1 MNKQLLFTTVVGIII
16 WLFGQPKSNAQIKL
30 RSPIRTWA
38 GSEACLCPYDQVV
51 TKGLTLQFPDEVYSC
66 GRTSAWYR
74 SGGQEP
80 ACYLEDMNPRG
91 QSEAMEVERA
101 CRAIGFR
108 SCYLDYLN
116 RF

>member
-1 MNKQLLFTTVVGIII
+1 MNKQLLLTSVATIIPL
-16 WLFGQPKSNAQIKL
+16 LFAQQEAMSQIKL

-51 TKGLTLQFPDEVYSC
+51 TRGLSLQFPDEVYNC

-91 QSEAMEVERA
+91 QREAMAVERE
-101 CRAIGFR
+101 CRALGFR
-108 SCYLDYLN
+108 SCYVDYLN